1 MSLSPPPFPKLL
13 HFTSPPSPPPL
24 PSCVSAPRHP
34 VPFPFL
40 HVLRVSARWQEIKAE
55 NQQPSLLYFFPYPPC
70 LYCLNI
76 LYMFRLTCIVCR
88 LGLFRHAKP
97 CCMSTLVCTCMS
109 LRKITKTYKE
119 IHATWTHI
127 ACIWMK
133 PNANLLFSS
142 VLSGLHNSKLWNKH
156 EILCQCKGLA
166 PLYHL
171 LLCWIDI
178 FLLHTSFI
186 HGFICDLWFW
196 RLARS
201 V

>member
-1 MSLSPPPFPKLL
+1 
-13 HFTSPPSPPPL
+13 
-24 PSCVSAPRHP
+24 
-34 VPFPFL
+34 
-40 HVLRVSARWQEIKAE
+40 
-55 NQQPSLLYFFPYPPC
+55 
-70 LYCLNI
+70 
-76 LYMFRLTCIVCR
+76 MFRLTCIVCC

-156 EILCQCKGLA
+156 EILRQCKGLA

-186 HGFICDLWFW
+186 HGFICDLWFSSGCLTLNGL
-196 RLARS
+196 RLIVLLKHFDSELADKSAVNIIRFLTFL
-201 V
+201 

>member
-13 HFTSPPSPPPL
+13 HFTSPHLSSSPLLCFCSSSPCP
-24 PSCVSAPRHP
+24 VS
-34 VPFPFL
+34 F
-40 HVLRVSARWQEIKAE
+40 SACIACFCTLTG
-55 NQQPSLLYFFPYPPC
+55 NQSWESAAFFALLFPYPPC

-76 LYMFRLTCIVCR
+76 LYMFRLTCIVCC

-156 EILCQCKGLA
+156 EILRQCKGLA

-186 HGFICDLWFW
+186 HGFIRDLWFW